1 MFSATC
7 NNAGLCMQTFQVKIY
22 TNRYPS
28 TNRNGYSMVMK
39 NEKQKQ
45 PKTSLTPHP
54 FLFPPFALLRVTLV
68 DWGSSSSSSTG
79 PAGVSGL
86 ESFAATITASSVA
99 SPTGEW
105 LSAPVLDTGSQVDSP
120 ALDWELRMF
129 ARTFVASLSSPF
141 HVPQPPHRQRPS
153 SSRVRTPGGAWP
165 LTSRHA
171 RQINATRF
179 LGCVSSS
186 PKRTSK
192 SRSYQWDCS
201 IYWEDLG
208 KAFGANPGSST
219 GCCGSG
225 G

>member
-1 MFSATC
+1 MDS
-7 NNAGLCMQTFQVKIY
+7 Q
-22 TNRYPS
+22 
-28 TNRNGYSMVMK
+28 
-39 NEKQKQ
+39 
-45 PKTSLTPHP
+45 KTSLTPHP
-54 FLFPPFALLRVTLV
+54 FLFPPFALLRVSLV
-68 DWGSSSSSSTG
+68 DWGSSSSSAG
-79 PAGVSGL
+79 PPSDASGL
-86 ESFAATITASSVA
+86 GSLAGTITAPSAA
-99 SPTGEW
+99 SPANEW
-105 LSAPVLDTGSQVDSP
+105 LSASGLDTGSHVDSP

-141 HVPQPPHRQRPS
+141 HAPQPPHRQRPI

-192 SRSYQWDCS
+192 RRSYQWDCS

-208 KAFGANPGSST
+208 KAFGANPGSLT
-219 GCCGSG
+219 GWCGSG